1 MQKLLKALTEQG
13 LLHEWEDT
21 DFDLPYLL
29 RAVALMRHGALA
41 AGIWDLRRV
50 SKWQTRHLTLLK
62 ACLSEGLILNA
73 FAEDYHNAF
82 PWEQKKSL
90 DLMWGALLG
99 DKIGQVY
106 NYHKQHAAFYTRVV
120 GLKHSLLPEQEISNL
135 TPGTFIIVVP
145 ECNNPVDPNAIAVLN
160 PNGVKIGYLRKP
172 LAEVITLR
180 LAAGNQAI
188 AKIAHVLP
196 KEFHPDS
203 RVNIKV
209 QFLPES
215 TTFVKMISKETIT
228 IQITEKKWI
237 AVKH

>member
-41 AGIWDLRRV
+41 AGLWDLRRV

-62 ACLSEGLILNA
+62 SCLSKDLILNA

-99 DKIGQVY
+99 DKIEQVY

-120 GLKHSLLPEQEISNL
+120 GLKHSFLSEQEISNI

-209 QFLPES
+209 QFLPDS

>member
-1 MQKLLKALTEQG
+1 
-13 LLHEWEDT
+13 
-21 DFDLPYLL
+21 
-29 RAVALMRHGALA
+29 
-41 AGIWDLRRV
+41 
-50 SKWQTRHLTLLK
+50 
-62 ACLSEGLILNA
+62 
-73 FAEDYHNAF
+73 
-82 PWEQKKSL
+82 
-90 DLMWGALLG
+90 MWGALLG